1 MRVLHVLHTSLPF
14 ICGYSIRSDYILR
27 NQREQGFEPFV
38 VTSGQQPERPAAREE
53 LDGLTYYRTP
63 PTPEGGP
70 RVPFRREADLMR
82 RLGARVAE
90 AIAEV
95 RPHLVHAHSPML
107 VGLPALWAARRAGLP
122 LVYEIRDLWENAS
135 VDRGKFS
142 TSSPL
147 YRAARAA
154 EGLLLTRANAVVTI
168 CESLRAELAPRVAQ
182 SGALSVVANG
192 VDTERFAPRPK
203 SAEAAR
209 KWGLEGKRVVGYVGT
224 FQPYEGL
231 EVLVR
236 SMKEIAAALPDARLV
251 ITGAGG
257 EEPRLRQVA
266 AEQKL
271 GEHVVFTGRLP
282 HDQVFDVYALA
293 DVLVY
298 PRLLTRTTM
307 LTTPLKPLEAMA
319 MARAVMVSDVPAMRE
334 LVKDGITGAV
344 FRAGDGADLAARAI
358 DLLRDEGRRRA
369 LGAAAR
375 DYVVAH
381 RRWPVLVEQYQRVY
395 EAALGAPLDLAPAR
409 AAADGAARAAA
420 RAQAAGGRP
429 S

>member
-27 NQREQGFEPFV
+27 YQREQGFEPSV
-38 VTSGQQPERPAAREE
+38 VTSGQQPERPAEREE
-53 LDGLTYYRTP
+53 IDGVTYFRTP
-63 PTPEGGP
+63 PAREGGP
-70 RVPFRREADLMR
+70 KVPFGREAGLMR
-82 RLGARVAE
+82 QLARRVEE
-90 AIAEV
+90 AIRET
-95 RPHLVHAHSPML
+95 RPALVHAHSPML
-107 VGLPALWAARRAGLP
+107 VGLPALWAAKRAGLP

-135 VDRGKFS
+135 VDRGKF
-142 TSSPL
+142 TPSSPL
-147 YRAARAA
+147 YRAARGA
-154 EGLLLTRANAVVTI
+154 EGVLLRHGNAVVTI

-182 SGALSVVANG
+182 SGALTVVANG
-192 VDTERFAPRPK
+192 VDTERFSPRPK
-203 SAEAAR
+203 NAELAR
-209 KWGLEGKRVVGYVGT
+209 KWGLEGKRVLGYVGT

-231 EVLVR
+231 EVLIR
-236 SMKEIAAALPDARLV
+236 AMTEISRAMPDARLV

-271 GEHVVFTGRLP
+271 SDHVVFTGRLP

-293 DVLVY
+293 DLLVY

-334 LVKDGITGAV
+334 LVKEGHTGLV
-344 FRAGDGADLAARAI
+344 FRAGDQAHLAARA
-358 DLLRDEGRRRA
+358 LEVLRDDARRKS

-375 DYVVAH
+375 EYVVAE
-381 RRWPVLVEQYQRVY
+381 RRWPVLVERYQRVY
-395 EAALGAPLDLAPAR
+395 ESALGAPLDLAPAR
-409 AAADGAARAAA
+409 GADGAARPNA
-420 RAQAAGGRP
+420 RAQAAGGA

>member
-27 NQREQGFEPFV
+27 YQREQGFEPAV
-38 VTSGQQPERPAAREE
+38 VTSGQQPERPSEREE
-53 LDGLTYYRTP
+53 LDGVTFYRTAP
-63 PTPEGGP
+63 AREGGP
-70 RVPFRREADLMR
+70 KVPFGREAGLMR
-82 RLGARVAE
+82 QLTRRVE
-90 AIAEV
+90 DAIREH
-95 RPHLVHAHSPML
+95 RPAIVHAHSPML
-107 VGLPALWAARRAGLP
+107 VGLPALWAAKRAGLP

-135 VDRGKFS
+135 VDRGKF
-142 TSSPL
+142 TPSSPL
-147 YRAARAA
+147 YRAARGA
-154 EGLLLTRANAVVTI
+154 EGVLLKRANAVVTI

-192 VDTERFAPRPK
+192 VDTDRFTPRPK
-203 SAEAAR
+203 NAELAR

-231 EVLVR
+231 EVLIR
-236 SMKEIAAALPDARLV
+236 AMTEITAALDDARLV

-266 AEQKL
+266 AEQRL
-271 GEHVVFTGRLP
+271 GDKVVFTGRLP

-293 DVLVY
+293 DLLVY
-298 PRLLTRTTM
+298 PRLMTRTTM

-334 LVKDGITGAV
+334 LVKEGHTGAV
-344 FRAGDGADLAARAI
+344 FKAGDQSDLAARAI
-358 DLLRDEGRRRA
+358 DLLRDDGRRKA

-375 DYVVAH
+375 EYVVAQ
-381 RRWPVLVEQYQRVY
+381 RRWPVLVGAYQRIY
-395 EAALGAPLDLAPAR
+395 ESALGRPLDLDPAR
-409 AAADGAARAAA
+409 AGGAARPAAEA
-420 RAQAAGGRP
+420 RAEGGA